1 MNTDRNLILVKSKDK
16 TADIK
21 SWEYRDGRIVIT
33 FQNGRSFPYGH
44 YNVEFYKDPTI
55 ITAKDCA
62 VLKNGIP
69 VSGIVRILHFD
80 KYVRIEYKTGYK
92 ETVASSSI
100 QIVHSSLAKPQ
111 CKNIFNYLKGI
122 ASAVSLK
129 TEDGNNILGNQY
141 NRIDFVREDSALHSF
156 LSGKLPNSKPEN
168 QRKAIYPFGF
178 NISQKTAV
186 EQALNQPFSVIE
198 GPPGTGKTQTIL
210 NIIANAV
217 MNGESVAVVSS
228 NNSAT
233 SNVLEKLEKYCVG
246 FIAAYLGSV
255 KNKNTFIESQ
265 TEKLPDMPEWNL
277 PNEQHIRINEKLGSL
292 GNELDSMLQVK
303 NELSVIKQRL
313 DSVTLESE
321 HFYLYL
327 SESHKDID
335 FNSINRLKSKA
346 ALSLWMEY
354 ENNDKNEQIS
364 PVKKIFNLFRYGLTD
379 FRFYK
384 LSAEERI
391 MLCQKQYYTA
401 SIREITKEKEALE
414 SKLNHYSFDEKMK
427 EYSSLSM
434 QLFKHKLSQKYS
446 GATRRIFE
454 SDDLWKHPDEFIR
467 EYPVV
472 LSTTYSLRSS
482 LSYQHVYDYVIVDEA
497 SQVNIATGAL
507 ALSCAKKAVIVGDLK
522 QLPNVVDKV
531 DREATEKIF
540 NQYTLAEAYRYADH
554 SLLSSVT
561 ELFPNVTRT
570 LLREHYRCHPKIIEF
585 CNKKFYHDQLIILT
599 EAKSDRKPLMVY
611 QTVKGNHAREHL
623 NQREIDVII
632 NEVIPE
638 QGIVT
643 EDESL
648 GIVTPYDAQR
658 NALQAL
664 FKDTKVKADSVDKFQ
679 GQERPVMIISTVDN
693 QLSSFADDPN
703 RLNVAISR
711 AEHQLI
717 LVTNGNEST
726 QPTNTQDLI
735 NYIRYNNLEVIHSK
749 TYSVFDYLFA
759 GYAEKRMSLLKKS
772 KRISEFD
779 SENLM
784 YQIINEILSSDD
796 FSKYA
801 VSCHVPLK
809 MLIRDVSILGDEQI
823 QFAMNI
829 LTHVDFLIY
838 DMLGKTPVLV
848 IEVDGV
854 SFHKEGSRQAERDQL
869 KNAILDKYEIPYL
882 RLRTDGS
889 NEKEKIIVKLK
900 ACLTV

>member
-1 MNTDRNLILVKSKDK
+1 M
-16 TADIK
+16 
-21 SWEYRDGRIVIT
+21 
-33 FQNGRSFPYGH
+33 
-44 YNVEFYKDPTI
+44 
-55 ITAKDCA
+55 
-62 VLKNGIP
+62 
-69 VSGIVRILHFD
+69 
-80 KYVRIEYKTGYK
+80 
-92 ETVASSSI
+92 
-100 QIVHSSLAKPQ
+100 
-111 CKNIFNYLKGI
+111 
-122 ASAVSLK
+122 
-129 TEDGNNILGNQY
+129 GNQY
-141 NRIDFVREDSALHSF
+141 KRIDFVREDSALHSY
-156 LSGKLPNSKPEN
+156 LSGKLPNSRSAN

-186 EQALNQPFSVIE
+186 EQALNESFSVIE

-217 MNGESVAVVSS
+217 MNCESVAVVSS

-233 SNVLEKLEKYCVG
+233 SNVLEKLEKYRVD

-255 KNKNTFIESQ
+255 KNKDTFIESQ
-265 TEKLPDMPEWNL
+265 LGTLPDMAEWNL
-277 PNEQHIRINEKLGSL
+277 PNEQHMQINEKLGSL
-292 GNELDSMLQVK
+292 GTELDFMLQVK
-303 NELSVIKQRL
+303 NELSVIKQKL
-313 DSVTLESE
+313 NSVTLESE
-321 HFYLYL
+321 HFHLYL
-327 SESHKDID
+327 SESHKDMELK
-335 FNSINRLKSKA
+335 SVNRLKSKA
-346 ALSLWMEY
+346 ALSLWMECESY
-354 ENNDKNEQIS
+354 DKNKQIS
-364 PVKKIFNLFRYGLTD
+364 SLKKIFNLFRYGLMD
-379 FRFYK
+379 FHFYK

-391 MLCQKQYYTA
+391 MLCQKQYYAA
-401 SIREITKEKEALE
+401 SIREITKEKESLA

-434 QLFKHKLSQKYS
+434 QLFKHKLSQKYC

-454 SDDLWKHPDEFIR
+454 SDDLWKRSDEFIC

-482 LSYQHVYDYVIVDEA
+482 LSYQHIYDYVIVDEA

-540 NQYTLAEAYRYADH
+540 NQYTLAEAYHYADH

-561 ELFPNVTRT
+561 ALFSDVTRT

-599 EAKSDRKPLMVY
+599 ESKSDRKPLMVY
-611 QTVKGNHAREHL
+611 QTVKGNHAIEHL

-638 QGIVT
+638 QKIVT
-643 EDESL
+643 VDESL

-658 NALQAL
+658 NALQVL
-664 FKDTKVKADSVDKFQ
+664 FKGTNVKADSVDKFQ
-679 GQERPVMIISTVDN
+679 GQERPVIIISTVDN
-693 QLSSFADDPN
+693 QLLPFADDPN

-717 LVTNGNEST
+717 LVTNGNETT

-735 NYIRYNNLEVIHSK
+735 NYIRYNNLEVIQSK

-759 GYAEKRMSLLKKS
+759 GYAEKRMALLKKS

-784 YQIINEILSSDD
+784 YQVIDEILSFDN

-809 MLIRDVSILGDEQI
+809 MLIRDVSMLDDEEI
-823 QFAMNI
+823 QYAMNI

-838 DMLGKTPVLV
+838 DTLGKTPVLV
-848 IEVDGV
+848 VEVDGV

-869 KNAILDKYEIPYL
+869 KNAILDKYEMPYL

-889 NEKEKIIVKLK
+889 NEKERIIEKLK
-900 ACLTV
+900 MY